1 MVKKIP
7 LDYFYSARERIHNV
21 DYWMAS
27 FLKGIGT
34 LIIEDGEEV
43 LPTTMQPVTIE
54 DFESYLGPYVG
65 NKVRGWFFLPFSGIS
80 PCGWTN

>member
-1 MVKKIP
+1 MPRRLVFFLTK
-7 LDYFYSARERIHNV
+7 LLVFFYSARERIHNV

-65 NKVRGWFFLPFSGIS
+65 NKVRTL
-80 PCGWTN
+80 TL